1 MDGWVGGD
9 FCNGKLCREA
19 LLLVLEGSWDKCFAI
34 SVEGWQLTGMY
45 LLQILRGES
54 GLTTER
60 MRKLNV
66 EINAKVVQVLEPSVH
81 CCACTV

>member
-1 MDGWVGGD
+1 
-9 FCNGKLCREA
+9 
-19 LLLVLEGSWDKCFAI
+19 
-34 SVEGWQLTGMY
+34 MY

-81 CCACTV
+81 CCACTVWSTVPPSVLFNNVLQWFISLFVSS